1 MEDPRAELKLLV
13 QATRALMEYTR
24 EATPEGAFIDETQ
37 VFSPKEVKPKAAPI
51 EESFGKAQSEPVK
64 TLQAPPETPREI
76 PVPKVEPHP
85 QRVESQIPAGQI
97 GFKELF
103 ASLGGMGEPAP
114 TPQKRAAAVATKL
127 PDPPKPELAKGPLS
141 KAKVIEVVFEDRMK
155 NQNALEE
162 ISAKASKCEN
172 CKLCKTRNSV
182 VWGVGPAFAPLMF
195 IGEGPGENEDRQ
207 GIPFVGAAGQLL
219 NKIVVATGFSRED
232 MYIANVVKCR
242 PPGNRNPEP
251 DEVAACWPF
260 LEKQVE
266 LVSPKVI
273 VTLGRFAAQAM
284 LKTTAPISK
293 LRGVV
298 KYYNKIP
305 LVATFH
311 PAYLLR
317 NPADKRLVWEDM
329 QVVRRVY
336 DEIVG

>member
-1 MEDPRAELKLLV
+1 MEDPRAELKYLV

-24 EATPEGAFIDETQ
+24 EASPEGAFVEKVQ
-37 VFSPKEVKPKAAPI
+37 ASPSKEESPKPLQTKEATRIEAPNA
-51 EESFGKAQSEPVK
+51 ESPS
-64 TLQAPPETPREI
+64 I
-76 PVPKVEPHP
+76 
-85 QRVESQIPAGQI
+85 
-97 GFKELF
+97 
-103 ASLGGMGEPAP
+103 
-114 TPQKRAAAVATKL
+114 
-127 PDPPKPELAKGPLS
+127 KPELIPTETSLGFKDLFAALGEPPNIPTKPKSKAPTKTAEPAKGPLS
-141 KAKVIEVVFEDRMK
+141 KARVVEVLFEDRMK

-162 ISAKASKCEN
+162 ISSKARKCTQ
-172 CKLCKTRNSV
+172 CRLCEQRNSV

-219 NKIVVATGFSRED
+219 DKIITATGFSRED
-232 MYIANVVKCR
+232 IYIANCVKCR

-251 DEVAACWPF
+251 DELAACWPY
-260 LEKQVE
+260 LEAQIG

-273 VTLGRFAAQAM
+273 VALGRFAAQAL
-284 LKTTAPISK
+284 LKTQAPISK

-298 KYYNKIP
+298 NQYNKIP

-317 NPADKRLVWEDM
+317 NPGDKRLVWEDM

-336 DEIVG
+336 DTTVV